1 MVRPCVLFAV
11 ALLLACETEPSLT
24 SPESGVTLAAGGIR
38 GRPPGGA
45 DVTVVNLGYY
55 RAMDIDDR
63 GRVVVWQ
70 CCEIRSL
77 LLEPASQQVNDLGTL
92 GGQTLAARTNQGGEV
107 AASSFDAGG
116 TPRPVIWEA
125 GTLHQLPEPLGSS
138 GGEAGDVADP
148 ATAGAARWVV
158 GSVAGYG
165 GLPAVWS
172 TSGSGAGF
180 SASDPTLLPVPAGAG
195 GMATA
200 VNSAGFVGGW
210 YGAGGGAR
218 PAVWSRNAGGV
229 WELTSLA
236 LPNGDTFA
244 QVLDVNASGVAVG
257 ISGRF
262 SGCNRG
268 VVWATPGLTPEV
280 LPDPAGGT
288 CTWAWAINDAGQITG
303 SANSNAALWVPR
315 TGGGYTVRALTPP
328 NGAHSSEG
336 HGVSEPRLGTTGTV
350 IEVAGQASMRGGARA
365 IVWRITL
372 SP

>member
-1 MVRPCVLFAV
+1 MVRTCGLFAV
-11 ALLLACETEPSLT
+11 ALLLSCSTERSLT
-24 SPESGVTLAAGGIR
+24 SPETDVSLAAGGVR
-38 GRPPGGA
+38 GKPLGGA

-63 GRVVVWQ
+63 GRVVVWE

-77 LLEPASQQVNDLGTL
+77 LLDPASQQVNDVGTL
-92 GGQTLAARTNQGGEV
+92 GGQTMAARVNQGGEV
-107 AASSFDAGG
+107 AASSFDAEG

-125 GTLHQLPEPLGSS
+125 GTLHQLPEPLGST

-148 ATAGAARWVV
+148 ATLGAARWVV

-165 GLPAVWS
+165 GLPAVW
-172 TSGSGAGF
+172 TASGSGAGF
-180 SASDPTLLPVPAGAG
+180 SASAPTLLPVPLGGG

-200 VNSAGFVGGW
+200 VNSSGFVGGW
-210 YGAGGGAR
+210 YGVGAGAL
-218 PAVWSRNAGGV
+218 PAVWSRNSNGV

-236 LPNGDTFA
+236 LPSGDTFA
-244 QVLDVNASGVAVG
+244 QVLDVNASGAAVG
-257 ISGRF
+257 ISGRA

-268 VVWATPGLTPEV
+268 VVWATPGSTPEV

-288 CTWAWAINDAGQITG
+288 CTWASAINDAGQITG
-303 SANSNAALWVPR
+303 NANSNAALWLPR
-315 TGGGYTVRALTPP
+315 TGGGYSVRALTPP
-328 NGAHSSEG
+328 NGARSSEG

-350 IEVAGQASMRGGARA
+350 IEVAGQASMRSGSRA
-365 IVWRITL
+365 ILWRITL